1 MLNGSPTR
9 SDSAAAS
16 RATRRRHHAQEIGQS
31 ARTESLPLTT
41 VTIQIRRDDRERAE
55 GRWQGCPRPKAAVL
69 LGDKDGHVVGIRRDQ
84 FRKAVTRHIGQT
96 HAPVRVAADI
106 DRCCP
111 RERAIPA
118 APEQPDGLGRPVVD
132 QEVRVA
138 IGVDVLQSNGVRVWR
153 DVDAES
159 RVVPAFEAPSGNP
172 EEQRDVIRLVVR
184 HREVGKPV
192 FVEIRDG
199 QVHWILAGGT
209 GPGHF
214 EAAVTLT
221 SQHEDALAAGNNE
234 VKPPVAIQ
242 IASLDR
248 GGRTSDNGV
257 DPIERE
263 LSGGVSRWSR

>member
-1 MLNGSPTR
+1 MLPPRMCHPRDRGT
-9 SDSAAAS
+9 AGWT
-16 RATRRRHHAQEIGQS
+16 RATGQ
-31 ARTESLPLTT
+31 
-41 VTIQIRRDDRERAE
+41 
-55 GRWQGCPRPKAAVL
+55 K
-69 LGDKDGHVVGIRRDQ
+69 
-84 FRKAVTRHIGQT
+84 
-96 HAPVRVAADI
+96 
-106 DRCCP
+106 
-111 RERAIPA
+111 
-118 APEQPDGLGRPVVD
+118 
-132 QEVRVA
+132 VRVA
-138 IGVDVLQSNGVRVWR
+138 IGVDVLQANGVRVWR

-159 RVVPAFEAPSGNP
+159 RVVPAFEAPFGNA
-172 EEQRDVIRLVVR
+172 EEQRDVVRLVVR

-192 FVEIRDG
+192 LVEIRDG

-257 DPIERE
+257 DPIETR
-263 LSGGVSRWSR
+263 VVRRRQP